1 MWKRQQTSRGRVITV
16 HFSECD
22 MDVST
27 SSGQFHTAPA
37 PATQMELCLESEQSF
52 GRGLPWWEPINQDPA
67 ECEPVMHTLIAA
79 VQKIYGRYKCQQ
91 VADHYTGF
99 TGRRSGSV
107 RFSQREHDRTE
118 GSDQMMRWWRC
129 EESDSLKIQ
138 KRFFHRSTTT
148 KPPKMYVL

>member
-27 SSGQFHTAPA
+27 SSGQLHTAPA

-79 VQKIYGRYKCQQ
+79 VQKSM
-91 VADHYTGF
+91 ADTSANRLQTITQASRAEGAAASASARENTTGQK
-99 TGRRSGSV
+99 V
-107 RFSQREHDRTE
+107 QI
-118 GSDQMMRWWRC
+118 RWWGD
-129 EESDSLKIQ
+129 EDVKSLI
-138 KRFFHRSTTT
+138 
-148 KPPKMYVL
+148 L